1 METLES
7 SILIPQGK
15 KKKKK
20 KETKQNKNILRVG
33 GKCFVALLRNIPCG
47 ENMKLKGHNW
57 PRVLT
62 KFENQERWRLRT
74 LQVVIMIFSA
84 CYPLAAS
91 GYTIQRKTKSQSL
104 VQKTAMIFTVFMMTE
119 DVRVKCGTF
128 S

>member
-15 KKKKK
+15 KKW

-33 GKCFVALLRNIPCG
+33 GKCFVALLRAIPCG
-47 ENMKLKGHNW
+47 VNMRLKAHNW

-62 KFENQERWRLRT
+62 KFENQARWRLTT
-74 LQVVIMIFSA
+74 LQVVLMILSA

-91 GYTIQRKTKSQSL
+91 RYTFQRKTKSQSL

>member
-15 KKKKK
+15 KKW

-33 GKCFVALLRNIPCG
+33 GKCFVALLRAIPCG
-47 ENMKLKGHNW
+47 VNMKLKGHNW

-62 KFENQERWRLRT
+62 KFENQARWRLTT
-74 LQVVIMIFSA
+74 LQVVLMILSA

-91 GYTIQRKTKSQSL
+91 RYTFQRKTKSQSL
-104 VQKTAMIFTVFMMTE
+104 VKKTAMIFTVFMMTE

>member
-1 METLES
+1 
-7 SILIPQGK
+7 
-15 KKKKK
+15 
-20 KETKQNKNILRVG
+20 
-33 GKCFVALLRNIPCG
+33 
-47 ENMKLKGHNW
+47 MKLKGHNW

-74 LQVVIMIFSA
+74 LQVVMMIFSA
-84 CYPLAAS
+84 CYPLMAS